1 MKLTRLGLGCVVMA
15 ALTLLTAAST
25 GNNLLYL
32 VYGSLSA
39 ALLTAAVLGWLNLRG
54 VEVAAQAPPQVFKDQ
69 PFSLPLRVSVKGWW
83 PSYGLELRWQGSE
96 ARAERVA
103 PGEPAVAAVRGA
115 LPHRGYNDLDD
126 LIVESAFPFGLFSFR
141 RGVAAA
147 RLLALPRPQPVRE
160 AREVAAAAQAT
171 GRPTVRKGSGD
182 ELYGIREFAPGD
194 DARILNWKLSA
205 RLGRPLVNEYCAA
218 QDDKIT
224 VTVAA
229 GRGDS
234 LEKAVERA
242 ASACKFYIDAG
253 AEVRLAS
260 GEEPVDYGRGLA
272 HLDRL
277 LAALAR
283 LGEGRRPRAAGKA
296 PAAPWRGAADSTA
309 LRRLTLGLMFLVF
322 GGMFLVDEISPQ
334 LLLLALP
341 LLLAGVWVQ
350 EKRVEV
356 LPRWSWNAISL
367 LVLGYTLLVDWRL
380 QGVTVSNTHLLL
392 YLLVNRA
399 LTPFSREELGQVFLI
414 LFLAFFLVSGLTISL
429 WYFALFCAYAWGAS
443 LWLALASG
451 APFAARASWKRG
463 FAGGLAAAALAGVL
477 LFAATPRVEGLRRIN
492 PFLAAGIDKLSV
504 QPGGVTAFT
513 EDLTLGFFGRLKK
526 SSARFMRVKPV
537 PTPGEDV
544 RPPFLYLR
552 GSAYDAF
559 DGRHWTR
566 TSLRVLWARRHGDD
580 LIFPARP
587 PVKDAPAFAIQI
599 YPMNLS
605 VAFTV
610 GTPARMSDADVVA
623 GYDLTDSVRF
633 AAPYQGGAHYTVQ
646 PSPDA
651 GFGAT
656 RPGYETAV
664 LPRYLQVPYDKTGRV
679 AELARQIAGG
689 APDAASKVSAVAQFL
704 RKRYDYSMYSTGG
717 QGTLQ
722 EFLFKTREG
731 NCEYFASAAAILL
744 RHQGVPTRL
753 VTGFLAGD
761 WNEYGKFYD
770 VRQAEAHAWVEAY
783 IPGRGWVPFDPTP
796 SQSAISA
803 GVEELGKKIE
813 HWAAALE
820 AQWYRH
826 VIGYDQFVQ
835 KDTFKRL
842 GDALSAKT
850 LEGFARGVG
859 LALLLGAFLAAAG
872 EGLKRLRRPRA
883 APPTLLQLAEEA
895 LRRRGLA
902 RAPHQTAREFA
913 LAAAGERPELAALPE
928 LAELHYLD
936 RYAPGGLSPD
946 QRQRALALLAAL
958 RSARAS

>member
-1 MKLTRLGLGCVVMA
+1 MKPTRLGLGCVVMA

-32 VYGSLSA
+32 VYGSLAAALVSA
-39 ALLTAAVLGWLNLRG
+39 AILGRLNLRRARIDA
-54 VEVAAQAPPQVFKDQ
+54 ETPPQVFKEQ
-69 PFSLPLRVSVKGWW
+69 PFSLPLRVSVGGWW
-83 PSYGLELRWQGSE
+83 PSYGLELSWQGSQ
-96 ARAERVA
+96 ARVERVA
-103 PGEPAVAAVRGA
+103 PGEPARTSVRGA
-115 LPHRGYNDLDD
+115 LPHRGYNDLTD
-126 LIVESAFPFGLFSFR
+126 LVIESAFPFGLFSFR

-160 AREVAAAAQAT
+160 AREVAAAAHAT
-171 GRPTVRKGSGD
+171 GRPTLRKGSGD

-224 VTVAA
+224 VSVAA
-229 GRGDS
+229 GRGES

-253 AEVRLAS
+253 AEVRLES
-260 GEEPVDYGRGLA
+260 GEESVDYGRGLSQ
-272 HLDRL
+272 LDKL

-283 LGEGRRPRAAGKA
+283 LGEGRRPRSAGKA
-296 PAAPWRGAADSTA
+296 PASPWRGAADSAA

-322 GGMFLVDEISPQ
+322 GGMFLVDEIRPQ

-350 EKRVEV
+350 ERRFEV
-356 LPRWSWNAISL
+356 LPRWAWNGISL
-367 LVLGYTLLVDWRL
+367 LVLAYTLLVDWRQ

-399 LTPFSREELGQVFLI
+399 LTPFVQEELGQVFLI

-429 WYFALFCAYAWGAS
+429 WYFALFCVYVSAAAF
-443 LWLALASG
+443 WLSLASG
-451 APFAARASWKRG
+451 APFAARASWRRG
-463 FAGGLAAAALAGVL
+463 FAGSLAAAALAGIV
-477 LFAATPRVEGLRRIN
+477 LFAVTPRVEGLRRIN

-504 QPGGVTAFT
+504 QQSGVTAFT
-513 EDLTLGFFGRLKK
+513 EDITLGFFGRLKK

-537 PTPGEDV
+537 PTPGDDV

-552 GSAYDAF
+552 GAAYDTF
-559 DGRHWTR
+559 DGRHWSR
-566 TSLRVLWARRHGDD
+566 GSLRILWARRVGDAMA
-580 LIFPARP
+580 FPARP
-587 PVKDAPAFAIQI
+587 PVAHAPSFAIQI
-599 YPMNLS
+599 YPMNLA

-610 GTPARMSDADVVA
+610 GTPALLSDADVVA
-623 GYDLTDSVRF
+623 GYDMNDSVRF
-633 AAPYQGGAHYTVQ
+633 AAPYQGGTHYTVQ

-656 RPGYETAV
+656 RPGYEKAV
-664 LPRYLQVPYDKTGRV
+664 LPRYLQVPVDKSGRV
-679 AELARQIAGG
+679 AALARQIAGA
-689 APDAASKVSAVAQFL
+689 APDPSAKVNAVAQFL
-704 RKRYDYSMYSTGG
+704 RKRYDYSMYSTGR

-803 GVEELGKKIE
+803 GFEEIGKKIQ

-842 GDALSAKT
+842 GEALSTRT
-850 LEGFARGVG
+850 LEGFLRGVG
-859 LALLLGAFLAAAG
+859 YALLLGGLLAVLG
-872 EGLKRLRRPRA
+872 EGFKRARRPRA
-883 APPTLLQLAEEA
+883 APPTLLQLAEAA
-895 LRRRGLA
+895 LKRRGLA

-913 LAAAGERPELAALPE
+913 LAVAGERPELAALRE

-936 RYAPGGLSPD
+936 RYAPGGLSTVE
-946 QRQRALALLAAL
+946 RQRALALLAAL
-958 RSARAS
+958 RSAQAS